1 MKFHALSLIAMF
13 MVTAN
18 ALTAPMNSMGDASGL
33 VKRQNPVPEPTDE
46 PKPSPTDDP
55 TPVPKFTPTTLPVLA
70 LNPDPNPTED
80 PILRPTDDPTS
91 VPKFTPTTL
100 PVLASNSDPTP
111 APRRARGSRPTRLP
125 KLGMFT

>member
-1 MKFHALSLIAMF
+1 MKFHALSLITMF

-18 ALTAPMNSMGDASGL
+18 AVVVPMDSMGDASGL
-33 VKRQNPVPEPTDE
+33 VKRQEPNPEPTDE

-55 TPVPKFTPTTLPVLA
+55 TPVPKF
-70 LNPDPNPTED
+70 
-80 PILRPTDDPTS
+80 I
-91 VPKFTPTTL
+91 PTTL

-111 APRRARGSRPTRLP
+111 APRRARGSRPTRFP